1 MFVSRMNKSTQCVSA
16 FFLALASQ
24 ASRRPQSLSTKSFI
38 IYHSQSS
45 RTIYNNMAP
54 SWSSPPR
61 YSRIRLVHTEDFE
74 AAYPV
79 LASYA
84 VDPELALT
92 VKELAIDTDRWPT
105 KRSCHC
111 GLCGGHVICS
121 IHEPAKP
128 VDTRAHSLL
137 ENRIR
142 NLGLSPEGT
151 EDMIAAMAWKMRLLL
166 GLKPD
171 KADGVKKLA
180 TDYAS
185 AVAVLLL
192 SFCRN
197 ITHLYYG
204 EISGWCYKPVEE
216 ILYKSNYGLI
226 SQEHRVL
233 QNLESAQRLCV
244 SEADDERHYYRTEYL
259 DMMRLFHRLPKFS
272 RLILDGTG
280 EYQAYRLTFPPGS
293 GSAPIKTIEMRH
305 TDIDGSMLASLLRIT
320 RGLENFTISIG
331 GLWSTDGGSPMIG
344 LRNVS
349 RALLTHKATLKSLD
363 LDIEHAI
370 GSAAF
375 YFEDEDEDEEESED
389 LESERDEWFLL
400 DAAVS
405 SGPLDPEDMPLDRD
419 YGRTIGSLHDFP
431 ALTRLSINIQ
441 ALIGVGNPFGVRPHA
456 PYKLVEQPPF
466 RLIDAL
472 PPNLEFLCL
481 YGYVKG
487 FNDAVDDHVR
497 ELMERRGER
506 LPNLKEVVGVDKEVV
521 GEGSRYEVSPRE
533 GGLWTMSRPETGWVE
548 IEQ

>member
-1 MFVSRMNKSTQCVSA
+1 
-16 FFLALASQ
+16 
-24 ASRRPQSLSTKSFI
+24 
-38 IYHSQSS
+38 
-45 RTIYNNMAP
+45 MAP
-54 SWSSPPR
+54 PWSSPPQ
-61 YSRIRLVHTEDFE
+61 YSRIRLVHAEDLE
-74 AAYPV
+74 TVYPI

-92 VKELAIDTDRWPT
+92 VKELAIDTDRWPNE
-105 KRSCHC
+105 RSCHC
-111 GLCGGHVICS
+111 GLCGGHVFCS
-121 IHEPAKP
+121 IHEPVKP
-128 VDTRAHSLL
+128 VDNRAHGLL

-142 NLGLSPEGT
+142 DLGLDPGGT
-151 EDMIAAMAWKMRLLL
+151 EDMIAALAWKTKLLL
-166 GLKPD
+166 GQKPHE
-171 KADGVKKLA
+171 ADGVKKLA

-197 ITHLYYG
+197 ITHLYFG
-204 EISGWCYKPVEE
+204 EIAGWRFKPLEE

-226 SQEHRVL
+226 PQEHRVF
-233 QNLESAQRLCV
+233 QNLESAQRLCL
-244 SEADDERHYYRTEYL
+244 SEGEDERYYYRTEYL
-259 DMMRLFHRLPKFS
+259 EMMRLFHRLPKFS
-272 RLILDGTG
+272 RLILDATG
-280 EYQAYRLTFPPGS
+280 EYQSYRYTFPPGS

-305 TDIDGSMLASLLRIT
+305 TDIFGSMLACLLRIT
-320 RGLENFTISIG
+320 RGLENFTISVG
-331 GLWSTDGGSPMIG
+331 GLRSTDGGSPMIG

-349 RALLTHKATLKSLD
+349 RALLTHKATLKTLD

-370 GSAAF
+370 SSAAF
-375 YFEDEDEDEEESED
+375 YFEDEDEDEDEEESED
-389 LESERDEWFLL
+389 LEIERDEWFLL

-405 SGPLDPEDMPLDRD
+405 SGPLDPEDMPLDRE

-441 ALIGVGNPFGVRPHA
+441 ALVGVGTPFGVRPHA
-456 PYKLVEQPPF
+456 PYKLVQQPPF

-487 FNDAVDDHVR
+487 YNEVVDDHVR

-521 GEGSRYEVSPRE
+521 GEGSRYEVSPPE
-533 GGLWTMSRPETGWVE
+533 DGLWTLSRPDTGWVE

>member
-1 MFVSRMNKSTQCVSA
+1 
-16 FFLALASQ
+16 
-24 ASRRPQSLSTKSFI
+24 
-38 IYHSQSS
+38 
-45 RTIYNNMAP
+45 MAP

-61 YSRIRLVHTEDFE
+61 YSRIRLVTPEDFE
-74 AAYPV
+74 AAYPI

-84 VDPELALT
+84 VDPALALT
-92 VKELAIDTDRWPT
+92 VKELAIDAEGWPPARFGISYRT
-105 KRSCHC
+105 NV
-111 GLCGGHVICS
+111 GG
-121 IHEPAKP
+121 IHDPAKP
-128 VDTRAHSLL
+128 VDNRAHGLL

-142 NLGLSPEGT
+142 DIGLSPEAT
-151 EDMIAAMAWKMRLLL
+151 EGMVTALAWKATLLL
-166 GLKPD
+166 GQKPD
-171 KADGVKKLA
+171 EPDGYDKLA
-180 TDYAS
+180 TNYVS
-185 AVAVLLL
+185 AVAILLL

-197 ITHLYYG
+197 ITHLYFG
-204 EISGWCYKPVEE
+204 EIAGWSFQPLVEF
-216 ILYKSNYGLI
+216 LYKSNYGLI
-226 SQEHRVL
+226 SQEHRVF
-233 QNLESAQRLCV
+233 QNLETAQKFDV
-244 SEADDERHYYRTEYL
+244 HDMGDDRGYYRTEYL
-259 DMMRLFHRLPKFS
+259 EEMRLFHRLPKFS

-280 EYQAYRLTFPPGS
+280 EYQANRLTFPPGS

-305 TDIDGSMLASLLRIT
+305 TDIYGSMLASLLRIT

-349 RALLTHKATLKSLD
+349 RALLTHKATLKTLD

-389 LESERDEWFLL
+389 LEIERDEWFLL

-405 SGPLDPEDMPLDRD
+405 SGPLDPKDMPLDRD

-441 ALIGVGNPFGVRPHA
+441 ALVGVGTPFGVRPHA
-456 PYKLVEQPPF
+456 PYKLVQQPPF
-466 RLIDAL
+466 RLVDAL

-481 YGYVKG
+481 YGYVQG
-487 FNDAVDDHVR
+487 FNEVVDDHVR

-521 GEGSRYEVSPRE
+521 GEGSRYEVSPPE
-533 GGLWTMSRPETGWVE
+533 DGLWTLSRPDMGWVE